1 MKSIINIRNSFLFLV
16 GIVFICCSCGKSKQ
30 SDISTER
37 VLDEEIRITTIAE
50 TTEIP
55 QEEAETLPLKN
66 PDILYESEMAEDIIT
81 TFPDISEKEDWYG
94 DYQLVEYVRPHFG
107 FQPNPDKSQRQR
119 ILDIQKQTIISL
131 NENSIKRFG
140 PVNKEDEFFAEYKF
154 DHYIQEVP
162 IVLKYT
168 TLDEELLES
177 MMVRWGREYHLDGTA
192 VDFSEW
198 AFGDEEFFSNIDFRI
213 SNYQNCNILVF
224 YKEQNPSSVK
234 EIEYWID
241 AGNGVI
247 YSLTDQMISK
257 LQRLR

>member
-1 MKSIINIRNSFLFLV
+1 
-16 GIVFICCSCGKSKQ
+16 
-30 SDISTER
+30 
-37 VLDEEIRITTIAE
+37 
-50 TTEIP
+50 
-55 QEEAETLPLKN
+55 
-66 PDILYESEMAEDIIT
+66 MAEDIIT
-81 TFPDISEKEDWYG
+81 AFPDISEKEDWYG

-224 YKEQNPSSVK
+224 YIEQNPSSVK